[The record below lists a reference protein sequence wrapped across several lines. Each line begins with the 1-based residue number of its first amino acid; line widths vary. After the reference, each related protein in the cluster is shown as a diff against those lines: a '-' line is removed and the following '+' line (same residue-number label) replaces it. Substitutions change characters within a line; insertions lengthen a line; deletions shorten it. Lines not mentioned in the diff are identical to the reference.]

1 MLEPLLVGKLNL
13 VLFLKYLYVHPF
25 PYIPKFNR
33 SFFALPIFFH
43 FGDQHG
49 VNIMIS
55 CLCFVSKLKIKVHF
69 ESPFSVIA

>member
-25 PYIPKFNR
+25 PHIPKFNR

-43 FGDQHG
+43 FGGQLG
-49 VNIMIS
+49 VNIIIL
-55 CLCFVSKLKIKVHF
+55 CLSFVSKLKI
-69 ESPFSVIA
+69 